1 MLFDKITLLS
11 DGNTLYD
18 GSPKEVFSFYNK
30 LDLTIEKYVNPSDE
44 LLKLANNP

>member
-18 GSPKEVFSFYNK
+18 GPPQEVFSFYNK
-30 LDLTIEKYVNPSDE
+30 LGLSI
-44 LLKLANNP
+44 